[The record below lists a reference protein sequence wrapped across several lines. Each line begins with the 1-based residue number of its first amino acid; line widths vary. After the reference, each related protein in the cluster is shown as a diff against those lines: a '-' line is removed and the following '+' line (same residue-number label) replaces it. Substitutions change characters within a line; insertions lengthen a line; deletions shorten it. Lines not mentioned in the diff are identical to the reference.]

1 VVPIADVAAK
11 LFYNRLFEEH
21 PETKALFTKN
31 MQLQEIKL
39 MRMLDFVVDSLG
51 ALGTVQ
57 DDIRQLAVKHV
68 AYKVTPEMYAWVG
81 SAFLW
86 TLGQGLGEK
95 FDEKTKGAWADV
107 YGILADTMLTAAKPY
122 YDAASDDDDDSDD
135 EKDAE
140 KEKEEEKKKEK
151 KEDAAEE

>member
-1 VVPIADVAAK
+1 MGIADVAAK

-21 PETKALFTKN
+21 PQTKALFTKN

-68 AYKVTPEMYAWVG
+68 AYKVTPEMCAWVG

-135 EKDAE
+135 KDAE

-151 KEDAAEE
+151 KEEDAAEE